1 MPDQNGPSVSIVIP
15 VYGRGDLLLRCL
27 ESIFQTCGV
36 GVVEIV
42 VVDDASPD
50 ESTRE
55 ILDGLSEDARLRL
68 VRQKVNGGF
77 ASACNR
83 GFEQASGDVVVLL
96 NSDTEV
102 QPGWLRPLV
111 ESFSESDVAVAG
123 GLLVYP
129 GASQVIQHAG
139 IGFHGTCEGIR
150 AFHYGQFW
158 RLAQASWA
166 RQRRDL
172 PAVTG
177 ACMAVRRQAIKEPG
191 LLDIGFRNGYEDVDL
206 CLRLREAG
214 WKIRYC
220 GDSLVVHLESVSS
233 IRFADER
240 ENARLFRS
248 RWKGLGGR
256 YGCDSSDW
264 EVKDRKARR
273 AYLLD
278 PCPWNA
284 WAVAKLAVRTGNE
297 DEIRPWR
304 ELSRGSLLPWKR
316 ISAEGRKRL
325 HEILGFDDLEIR
337 TC

>member
-36 GVVEIV
+36 GDAEIV

-50 ESTRE
+50 PATRA
-55 ILDGLSEDARLRL
+55 ILDELARDQRLRV
-68 VRQKVNGGF
+68 VRQTVNGGF
-77 ASACNR
+77 ATACNR
-83 GFEQASGDVVVLL
+83 GFELATGELVVLL

-102 QPGWLRPLV
+102 QAGWMQPLV
-111 ESFSESDVAVAG
+111 ESFSEGDVAVAG

-129 GASQVIQHAG
+129 GTSQVIQHAG
-139 IGFHGTCEGIR
+139 IGFHGTGEGIR

-158 RLAQASWA
+158 RLAQAPWA
-166 RQRRDL
+166 RERRYL

-177 ACMAVRRQAIKEPG
+177 ACLAVRRKAIEDPT
-191 LLDIGFRNGYEDVDL
+191 LLDVRFRNGYEDVDL
-206 CLRLREAG
+206 CLRLGEAG

-233 IRFADER
+233 IRFASER

-256 YGCDSSDW
+256 YGSDSSAW
-264 EVKDRKARR
+264 EAKDRKARR

-278 PCPWNA
+278 PSPWNA
-284 WAVAKLAVRTGNE
+284 AAVAKLAGRTGNE
-297 DEIRPWR
+297 DEIRQWR

-316 ISAEGRKRL
+316 ISAERRKRL
-325 HEILGFDDLEIR
+325 HGILGFDDLEIR
-337 TC
+337 SC